1 MPGFT
6 GIELSVVG
14 DIPVDSETPVVTSLV
29 SSVTSLVSSQVFV
42 SLVFEGAHMGSICMR
57 VHRGEF
63 ACVVSVYIVL
73 CNLKISH
80 HLRVMHATTI
90 IFLRAIL
97 YINHCLTMLECTITA
112 SCA

>member
-29 SSVTSLVSSQVFV
+29 SSQVFV
-42 SLVFEGAHMGSICMR
+42 GPVFEGAHMGSVCVR
-57 VHRGEF
+57 VHWGEF
-63 ACVVSVYIVL
+63 ACVVSVYLVL

-97 YINHCLTMLECTITA
+97 YINHCLTTLECTITA